1 MKSKTSTILP
11 FLLSVFSQAQNERVA
26 RLRPTGGHRGK
37 GYSVT
42 RYDFDRIQAAAE
54 RRAAKAA
61 KRHHSYLRGL
71 ANDPCR
77 GAL

>member
-1 MKSKTSTILP
+1 MKFLRSAITP
-11 FLLSVFSQAQNERVA
+11 FLLPVFAQAHQDRVA
-26 RLRPTGGHRGK
+26 LRKPTGGHRAK

-42 RYDFDRIQAAAE
+42 QYDLDRIQAAAE
-54 RRAAKAA
+54 RRAVKAA

-77 GAL
+77 GAV

>member
-26 RLRPTGGHRGK
+26 RLRPTGGHRAK

-42 RYDFDRIQAAAE
+42 QYDLDRIQAAAE
-54 RRAAKAA
+54 RRAVKAA
-61 KRHHSYLRGL
+61 KRHQDYQQCL
-71 ANDPCR
+71 ANNPC
-77 GAL
+77 LK